1 MLNTIM
7 NYMYANSYVIEL
19 FLGVALIFVSLCE
32 AAQNEIDELV
42 EFYEE
47 DHWSSSFSFIFHGI

>member
-19 FLGVALIFVSLCE
+19 FLGVALIFISLCE

-47 DHWSSSFSFIFHGI
+47 DH